1 LEAWGLEKSLFVMIG
16 LWTWVSF
23 NLATTPELPFPDKP
37 VPASLPSNASIGGC
51 KQGSIQGQV
60 LRGNFLFFS

>member
-1 LEAWGLEKSLFVMIG
+1 
-16 LWTWVSF
+16 
-23 NLATTPELPFPDKP
+23 ATTPELPFPDKP

-60 LRGNFLFFS
+60 LRGTPTNTSSISQFLFDIHVLSLI